1 MDKIISGEDLAHRD
15 GAASQREWIIQRC
28 RKLGK
33 LLETPFTDMI
43 RGEAVE
49 AEINYGRWIALCP
62 DCGGAEYVSPD
73 EQIFYCFSCGNIAN
87 AGNGRPVKFPADRQA
102 IEAAI
107 LERPVIER
115 NGANRIERALLAA
128 PVLPMLSRSWKP
140 GESVSDLR
148 MQAAEVIRRGG

>member
-1 MDKIISGEDLAHRD
+1 MDKIINGKDLAHRD

-28 RKLGK
+28 RKLER
-33 LLETPFTDMI
+33 LLETPFTDFI
-43 RGEAVE
+43 KGHAVE
-49 AEINYGRWIALCP
+49 AEINHGRWIAICP

-73 EQIFYCFSCGNIAN
+73 EQVFYCFSCGNAAN
-87 AGNGRPVKFPADRQA
+87 AGNGRPVKFPANRLA
-102 IEAAI
+102 IEAAV

-115 NGANRIERALLAA
+115 RGTNKIERALLAT

-140 GESVSDLR
+140 GETVSDLR